1 MGDRIIN
8 MENCFFS
15 VLLMHFS
22 IVLFV
27 SCENGRIEK
36 QLKEMC
42 ENKISIPFDKMI
54 KKDCNLYHDNIQD
67 SCTKLVKYIEIF
79 DCSDC
84 QINQLS
90 SFDNETYNSGLSKNI
105 AILYVVNI
113 PYEVDVSELYSKL
126 CVKRVRG
133 TVYLDTCQ
141 AFLQANPH
149 IPDDP
154 LFHTF
159 VLDEQDNV
167 VLVGDPFKNEKM
179 EKLLLKV
186 IEREKQ
192 QRRSKTK
199 QSVHNNE
206 R

>member
-1 MGDRIIN
+1 MKSKIQIIY
-8 MENCFFS
+8 
-15 VLLMHFS
+15 LLGG

-27 SCENGRIEK
+27 TGCNRLSNKKIENFSKTTITIPYK
-36 QLKEMC
+36 DLD
-42 ENKISIPFDKMI
+42 KINNP
-54 KKDCNLYHDNIQD
+54 KDTN
-67 SCTKLVKYIEIF
+67 S
-79 DCSDC
+79 
-84 QINQLS
+84 LS
-90 SFDNETYNSGLSKNI
+90 STIVLRIVNYIDTLGCSACTISRIADGEMHKKNQCELKNVEFVYIVETKIKNKNDV
-105 AILYVVNI
+105 YRMFHNI
-113 PYEVDVSELYSKL
+113 CIE
-126 CVKRVRG
+126 G
-133 TVYLDTCQ
+133 NVYIDTCCS
-141 AFLQANPH
+141 FRRINPH

-159 VLDEQDNV
+159 VLDEQDSV